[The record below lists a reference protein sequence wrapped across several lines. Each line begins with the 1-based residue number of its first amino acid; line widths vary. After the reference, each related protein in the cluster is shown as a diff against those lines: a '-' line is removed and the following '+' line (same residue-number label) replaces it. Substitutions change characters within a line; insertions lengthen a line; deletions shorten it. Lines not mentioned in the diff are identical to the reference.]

1 MHEERID
8 RILEDARKGYLTNEE
23 VVHLMKGLK
32 TTKRIP
38 TRTASDDLDD
48 MLAQDGYESTN
59 TEDILQSLNDEWA
72 KDLYIPQRGR
82 ERSSDLLRTG
92 LILNDFDSRYN
103 ATPEGVKPREVN
115 RGYSAGELPKIMSK
129 YGGTHL
135 QEKLGNTSLDRV
147 KLPKLPPITE
157 KQAFELA
164 HKEFIKD

>member
-48 MLAQDGYESTN
+48 MLGQDGYESA
-59 TEDILQSLNDEWA
+59 EPKDMLQSLNDEWA
-72 KDLYIPQRGR
+72 KDMFIPKRPLQEMG
-82 ERSSDLLRTG
+82 DMLRTG
-92 LILNDFDSRYN
+92 LIH
-103 ATPEGVKPREVN
+103 PEDAKKPRELN
-115 RGYSAGELPKIMSK
+115 RGFYTRELPNIMSK

-135 QEKLGNTSLDRV
+135 QEKLGYPSLDKV
-147 KLPKLPPITE
+147 KLPPITE

-164 HKEFIKD
+164 HKEFIKDENKNEAI